1 MQADFH
7 YYATYCASYLAGH
20 THEESLAICYSAQF
34 VDRCTKSLLT
44 EIKAPLQAATTQ
56 SQTEL
61 LGVSTDIIGLQDITR
76 IWASFHFLPG
86 DLKAPVKGL
95 KGYKNKYRLICA
107 PNSDLLVQT
116 VELAKNK
123 NLQSVGIAMHVLAD
137 TWAHRNFAG
146 TPSMVINN
154 TDGYFFEILPDG
166 SERKVIF
173 SHNPGSSD
181 DIENGHFTNTVYN
194 VGETTIMNLGHGRA
208 GHLPDYSYIKYK
220 YMPAWD
226 RYRECLKDNPT
237 EYYQAFCQMIYAMK
251 YLKGESDIFEKD
263 TYDEEAVAPYKD
275 RIMSIITKKQLDA
288 GADWKAFGEEL
299 SGNVIPD
306 FDDLRYAEEYKAA
319 DKASADNTFL
329 GRFIIAA
336 MAQKSMV
343 THEIYKSGNMLAGF
357 SIDYNKKGF
366 GGIRDY
372 LKLVEATVRVR
383 K

>member
-76 IWASFHFLPG
+76 IWAAFHFLPG

-123 NLQSVGIAMHVLAD
+123 DLQSVGIAMHVLAD

-208 GHLPDYSYIKYK
+208 GHLPDYSFIRYK

-237 EYYQAFCQMIYAMK
+237 EYYKAFCQMIYAMK

-288 GADWKAFGEEL
+288 SADWKAFGEEL

-306 FDDLRYAEEYKAA
+306 FEDLRYAEEYKAA

>member
-20 THEESLAICYSAQF
+20 THEESLSICYSAQF

-123 NLQSVGIAMHVLAD
+123 DLQSVGIAMHVLAD

-208 GHLPDYSYIKYK
+208 GHLPDYSYIRYK

-237 EYYQAFCQMIYAMK
+237 EYYKAFCQMIYAMK

-288 GADWKAFGEEL
+288 SADWKAFGEEL

>member
-7 YYATYCASYLAGH
+7 YYATYCALYLAGH
-20 THEESLAICYSAQF
+20 THKESLAICYSAQF

-116 VELAKNK
+116 VELAMNK
-123 NLQSVGIAMHVLAD
+123 DLQSVGIAMHVLAD

-208 GHLPDYSYIKYK
+208 GHLPDYSYIRYK

-237 EYYQAFCQMIYAMK
+237 EYYKAFCQMIYAMK

-275 RIMSIITKKQLDA
+275 RIMSIIKKKQLDA
-288 GADWKAFGEEL
+288 SADWKAFGEEL

>member
-20 THEESLAICYSAQF
+20 THEESLSICYSAQF

-123 NLQSVGIAMHVLAD
+123 DLQSVGIAMHVLAD
-137 TWAHRNFAG
+137 TWAHRNYAG

-226 RYRECLKDNPT
+226 RYRECLKNNPT
-237 EYYQAFCQMIYAMK
+237 EYYKAFCQMIYAMK

-288 GADWKAFGEEL
+288 SADWKAFGEEL

>member
-123 NLQSVGIAMHVLAD
+123 DLQSVGIAMHVLAD

-208 GHLPDYSYIKYK
+208 GHLPDYSYIRYK

-237 EYYQAFCQMIYAMK
+237 EYYKAFCQMIYAMK

-288 GADWKAFGEEL
+288 SADWKAFGEEL

>member
-20 THEESLAICYSAQF
+20 THEESLSICYSAQF

-123 NLQSVGIAMHVLAD
+123 DLQSVGIAMHVLAD

-208 GHLPDYSYIKYK
+208 GHLPDYSYIRYK

-237 EYYQAFCQMIYAMK
+237 EYYKAFCQMIYAMK

-288 GADWKAFGEEL
+288 SADWKAFGKEL

-306 FDDLRYAEEYKAA
+306 FEDLRYAEEYKAA

>member
-76 IWASFHFLPG
+76 IWAAFHFLPG

-116 VELAKNK
+116 VELAMNK
-123 NLQSVGIAMHVLAD
+123 DLQSVGIAMHVLAD

-208 GHLPDYSYIKYK
+208 GHLPDYSYIRYK

-237 EYYQAFCQMIYAMK
+237 EYYKAFCQMIYAMK

-288 GADWKAFGEEL
+288 SADWKAFGEEL